1 MLRPDL
7 TPHGP
12 PPLPPPP
19 APEQSGPPP
28 LEDTV
33 RRLDIQQS
41 LNVLEELILSSPR
54 VPFSRRTLVDED
66 QLLEQLDRIRLNLPA
81 VFQEAVEIV
90 HQRNAILAEADRYA
104 RELRAAADQE
114 AAQRL
119 DDLGIV
125 RQAEAEAQYVKQQT
139 QQECDALRA
148 RAREELE
155 DWQEAAR
162 NHWEQMRQ
170 ATESDCAALEAEAN
184 GYAGQVLS
192 NIETQLKDM
201 LRVVHNGRQT
211 LGPEEASAPSSAP
224 SNNGTGKESAR
235 RREGAP
241 QNAPQGK
248 GATPATGAP
257 RPDARSRRTPK

>member
-7 TPHGP
+7 TPTGP
-12 PPLPPPP
+12 QPVPPPP

-28 LEDTV
+28 VEDTV

-41 LNVLEELILSSPR
+41 LNVLEELILGSPR

-66 QLLEQLDRIRLNLPA
+66 QLLEQLDRIRLNLPSA
-81 VFQEAVEIV
+81 FQEAVEIV

-125 RQAEAEAQYVKQQT
+125 RQAEAEAQYLKQQV
-139 QQECDALRA
+139 QQECDTLRA

-155 DWQEAAR
+155 DWQEAAH

-170 ATESDCAALEAEAN
+170 ATESDCASLQEEAN
-184 GYAGQVLS
+184 GYAAQVLT

-201 LRVVHNGRQT
+201 LRVVHNGRQSIA
-211 LGPEEASAPSSAP
+211 PEGANGASQ
-224 SNNGTGKESAR
+224 NGTGKEPAR

-241 QNAPQGK
+241 QNTAPGK
-248 GATPATGAP
+248 GSP
-257 RPDARSRRTPK
+257 RPEARSRRTAK